1 MENTKLT
8 LSQKQS
14 YRIRNLHRLSEIG
27 DAQKGL
33 DELERQAK
41 DALAAV
47 LKAHGMRIGEM
58 TLTLNLGKMPSLYEG
73 KAGPNGYLSCSL
85 VVE

>member
-1 MENTKLT
+1 MEKQIT

-14 YRIRNLHRLSEIG
+14 DRIRNLHRLSEIG

-33 DELERQAK
+33 DALEGEAK
-41 DALAAV
+41 AALAAV
-47 LKAHGMRIGEM
+47 LKKHGMRIGEM
-58 TLTLNLGKMPSLYEG
+58 TLTLSLGKMPSLFEG
-73 KAGPNGYLSCSL
+73 KTGPNGYLTASL

>member
-1 MENTKLT
+1 MEKLT

-14 YRIRNLHRLSEIG
+14 ERIRNLHRLSEIG

-33 DELERQAK
+33 DKLESEAK
-41 DALAAV
+41 AALAAV
-47 LKAHGMRIGEM
+47 LKSHGLRIGEM
-58 TLTLNLGKMPSLYEG
+58 SLTLNLGKMPSLFEG
-73 KAGPNGYLSCSL
+73 KTGPNGYLSCSL